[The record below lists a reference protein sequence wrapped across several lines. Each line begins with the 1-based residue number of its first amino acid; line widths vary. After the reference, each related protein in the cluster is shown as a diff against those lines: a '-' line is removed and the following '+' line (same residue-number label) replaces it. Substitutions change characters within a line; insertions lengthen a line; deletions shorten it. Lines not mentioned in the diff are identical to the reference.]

1 MPRCRIILCEK
12 VTQTIKEDHLYESKM
27 FLFQNVVT
35 STSTSGRLTY
45 YFPDRWRRKKRIL
58 EKWSLIALHFNRARD
73 SLMALMLSNEFETW
87 RVILHEFCV
96 SSPVGEISVLWTDV
110 FHSFQFY
117 GGSRIFYPYMVRSRL
132 VFLKGQPAH
141 WGILCMMKKSW
152 SEDWS
157 SGKRAFFNP
166 RDDKCY

>member
-1 MPRCRIILCEK
+1 MEK
-12 VTQTIKEDHLYESKM
+12 E
-27 FLFQNVVT
+27 
-35 STSTSGRLTY
+35 
-45 YFPDRWRRKKRIL
+45 KKRIL

-132 VFLKGQPAH
+132 VFLKGQPLSQPTRAYYAWWEKVEVKIGAREKGH
-141 WGILCMMKKSW
+141 FSIPAMTSAIRAGKSRAQGIWKVLYKSI
-152 SEDWS
+152 
-157 SGKRAFFNP
+157 FLT
-166 RDDKCY
+166 